1 MELSP
6 GKQSQSHI
14 NVKKDVVVGCISEYD
29 YYKIEPWVVSLERSG
44 FSGDKIM
51 ICYNIRKETVEK
63 LVQKGWQVYGH
74 GTDSQGNYA
83 CNIPPYRIVVER
95 FSSLYQLSRA
105 LNWKEKYRFIITT
118 DVKDVIFQSDPIKFL
133 ERPEH
138 LRDFKKINVGSE
150 CLRFIDEPWGE
161 ENMRHSYPV
170 AYERMKNKTIYN
182 CGTISGNMDVMEDLF
197 LNIYLLSLG
206 SQVHNPDQAAIN
218 VLLSMSPWKDVTRFN
233 TMQSGYAVQLG
244 TVNDPHKIE
253 HFRSKLTEKKLP
265 TMTLEG
271 LVLLEREDDE
281 QADLLGEITPCIV
294 HQYDRNPHW
303 KHVIEKRY
311 REGTKI

>member
-1 MELSP
+1 MENSL
-6 GKQSQSHI
+6 GTKSQSHSDDL
-14 NVKKDVVVGCISEYD
+14 DVVVGCISEYD
-29 YYKIEPWVVSLERSG
+29 YHKIEPWIVSLEKSG

-51 ICYNIRKETVEK
+51 ICYNIRKEVVDHLTR
-63 LVQKGWQVYGH
+63 KGWQVYGH
-74 GTDSQGNYA
+74 GTDKLGNYVS
-83 CNIPPYRIVVER
+83 NVPPYRIVVER

-118 DVKDVIFQSDPIKFL
+118 DVKDVIFQKNVSEFL
-133 ERPEH
+133 EANYAK
-138 LRDFKKINVGSE
+138 DGKKINVGSE
-150 CLRFIDEPWGE
+150 CIRFRDEPWGD
-161 ENMRHSYPV
+161 ENMKNSYPI
-170 AYERMKNKTIYN
+170 AYEKMKNETIYN
-182 CGTISGNMDVMEDLF
+182 CGTISGNADVMEDLF

-218 VLLSMSPWKDVTRFN
+218 ILLSMSPWKDVTRFN

-244 TVNDPHKIE
+244 TVNDPNKIE
-253 HFRSKLTEKKLP
+253 QFRSKLTEKKLP

-271 LVLLEREDDE
+271 LVLLERNDDQ

-303 KHVIEKRY
+303 KHVIENRY
-311 REGTKI
+311 REKKV